1 MNDMFRLWCL
11 GEEDLLSER
20 KRYKLSDTGQGK
32 QRLQQS
38 PHTFKAMQA
47 RRSSVFQNA
56 MLDEKTALAV
66 STLER
71 SMLISIDHILVLVS
85 FARAEPHSVNGL
97 CLLERFPEHTF
108 RARVARSKIRRRWW
122 KWKMVLTTISGPR
135 RFLIFNSC
143 YGCFPARILSTT
155 RAACL
160 LYSPFGTALYVSV

>member
-47 RRSSVFQNA
+47 RRRKN
-56 MLDEKTALAV
+56 ALAV

-71 SMLISIDHILVLVS
+71 SVLISVDRILVLVS
-85 FARAEPHSVNGL
+85 FVRDEPHSANGL
-97 CLLERFPEHTF
+97 CLLELLPNKRLRHV
-108 RARVARSKIRRRWW
+108 RCCGVKRRW
-122 KWKMVLTTISGPR
+122 
-135 RFLIFNSC
+135 C
-143 YGCFPARILSTT
+143 
-155 RAACL
+155 
-160 LYSPFGTALYVSV
+160 